1 MWCSCCAEVPAF
13 VPRGRAYGPSPW
25 AWRWGSPFW
34 EPTKAERREWLE
46 AYKKRL
52 QEQLADVDDDLGK
65 L

>member
-1 MWCSCCAEVPAF
+1 MWCRCCGDVPVFA
-13 VPRGRAYGPSPW
+13 PRGREYGPPPW

-52 QEQLADVDDDLGK
+52 QEHLTDVDDELSK